1 LAEVIWTVSAI
12 RDLDEI
18 ASHIAIDSPPYASIF
33 VARIVRAT
41 RNLGSFS
48 RMGRVVPE
56 FHDQFLRELIFQN
69 YRIVYR
75 VLDEGVAILAVW
87 HGAMDLSSRSEAAP
101 WNLT

>member
-1 LAEVIWTVSAI
+1 
-12 RDLDEI
+12 
-18 ASHIAIDSPPYASIF
+18 
-33 VARIVRAT
+33 
-41 RNLGSFS
+41 
-48 RMGRVVPE
+48 MGRVVPE